1 MITRKLKNHV
11 LMVYRDVLSDFQYRE
26 WHASGNASREAIRQ
40 MAIRKNDRLN
50 DGRMAAFL
58 YDRHGLPGDF
68 GQTWS
73 RGKPSPIN
81 APFPVA
87 KAAFRKLLA
96 KVARAEAIDE
106 GEFDAFRS
114 VLADVG
120 VPQAIANRFAAAC
133 FPAQLSEVVV
143 DAEIDSVYAK
153 LAADNSTPQ
162 TATTWF
168 GKNRAVTDWIKE
180 AIPGTDDAW
189 RSLVAWRMH

>member
-1 MITRKLKNHV
+1 MITSKLKKRV
-11 LMVYRDVLSDFQYRE
+11 VSVYRKALVDLQYRE
-26 WHASGNASREAIRQ
+26 WHANGCAAREAIRQ
-40 MAIRKNDRLN
+40 MAIGKPERLN
-50 DGRMAAFL
+50 DGRIASFL

-68 GQTWS
+68 GQTW
-73 RGKPSPIN
+73 RHGKPSPID

-87 KAAFRKLLA
+87 KTAFRKLLD

-106 GEFDAFRS
+106 REFDAFRNA
-114 VLADVG
+114 LAGVG

-133 FPAQLSEVVV
+133 FPAQLSEVVI

-153 LAADNSTPQ
+153 LAVDNSTAR

-168 GKNRAVTDWIKE
+168 GKNCAVTDWIKE

>member
-1 MITRKLKNHV
+1 MVSGKLKTHV
-11 LMVYRDVLSDFQYRE
+11 LAVYRSALADLQYRE
-26 WHASGNASREAIRQ
+26 WHANGCASREAIRQ

-73 RGKPSPIN
+73 RGKPFPIN

-87 KAAFRKLLA
+87 KAAFRKLLN
-96 KVARAEAIDE
+96 KVARAEMIDE
-106 GEFDAFRS
+106 SEFDSFRND
-114 VLADVG
+114 LAAVG
-120 VPQAIANRFAAAC
+120 IPQTIANRFAAAC
-133 FPAQLSEVVV
+133 FPAQLSEVVTG
-143 DAEIDSVYAK
+143 AEIDSVYAK
-153 LAADNSTPQ
+153 LAADNATAK